1 MVEETI
7 GSFKEEV
14 ERKMATLLGKSI
26 VIDEIGP
33 LSVTSTPKF
42 DKEEEEP
49 YTVEKISFTTRDME
63 LANIDKLREAG
74 KLGKIVSVEF
84 HIG

>member
-1 MVEETI
+1 MTEETL
-7 GSFKEEV
+7 GEFKETV
-14 ERKMATLLGKSI
+14 ERRMSELLGKSI

-33 LSVTSTPKF
+33 LSVTSTAKY
-42 DKEEEEP
+42 DKEEEES
-49 YTVEKISFTTRDME
+49 YTVEKITFTTRDME

-84 HIG
+84 HVG